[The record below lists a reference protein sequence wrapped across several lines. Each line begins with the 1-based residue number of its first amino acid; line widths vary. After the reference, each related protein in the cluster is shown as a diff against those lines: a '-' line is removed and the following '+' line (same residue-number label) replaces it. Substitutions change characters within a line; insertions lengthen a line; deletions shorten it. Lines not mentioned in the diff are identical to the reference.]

1 MAGRRP
7 HCHFAGERTKTR
19 IFIEKEGGRSCFD
32 NQDLLVR
39 RVTISRKILGENDYC
54 WSFSSLL
61 LPSQTWLWALPAHGV
76 ALLFCD
82 FRLIAMDPDES
93 VLMVEGLTLTV
104 RDQHLVEIFGNY
116 GLVVDA
122 TVERDKR
129 RKLSKGFGYVTFATR
144 DEAEQA
150 QLHLNGAQI
159 DGNTVNTNLVLF
171 NRRRHSSQ
179 PEGRGRSFSPRR
191 ASRDRGASPRSTHSH
206 SPAKYRRDRAHS
218 RSRSRSRSRS
228 WSRPRMR
235 SRGIDQQTYG
245 RRRNDRSSSR
255 SYDGSSSRS
264 RSFEHE

>member
-1 MAGRRP
+1 MTSFGVPAVGTPEGPSLAGRHP
-7 HCHFAGERTKTR
+7 HCHFRNKTR
-19 IFIEKEGGRSCFD
+19 IFIEKEGEDPVLIIRF
-32 NQDLLVR
+32 
-39 RVTISRKILGENDYC
+39 ISEEGHYFEKKILVKNANSCTPFTDLAVG
-54 WSFSSLL
+54 
-61 LPSQTWLWALPAHGV
+61 TAAHGV

-93 VLMVEGLTLTV
+93 VLMVEGLTLAV

-191 ASRDRGASPRSTHSH
+191 ASRDRGASPRSTHTS
-206 SPAKYRRDRAHS
+206 AKYRRERAIRVRVRITVAIMVTTTHALS
-218 RSRSRSRSRS
+218 RH
-228 WSRPRMR
+228 RPT
-235 SRGIDQQTYG
+235 DVWPTQ
-245 RRRNDRSSSR
+245 
-255 SYDGSSSRS
+255 
-264 RSFEHE
+264 E